1 MALKSDLNID
11 KVSFF
16 DFETYKV
23 YNTLKKLNGSIE
35 LYGMKDIDGF
45 DYPVDIY
52 APNGIPTLNV
62 NGETIIEVKHTL
74 TYSSLKNTEFIF
86 QTHKYN
92 LLVVYFKKTI
102 SVTDD
107 KCKDGRFLKFI
118 DYKSLH
124 NRSKKESAESFYFD
138 KQKKWKENRD
148 NLIDEACKVVKHGN
162 NVLFLGAGVS
172 ASANMPSWEKLLQS
186 LMGEVSILKQDT
198 LDAFK
203 HLNTHIYEQCGDS
216 NLIMARYLQIA
227 IKSSGNKDTFAS
239 IIQKYLYSGEHTS
252 NLLKNIAK
260 IIKEKKVNEVITYN
274 FDNILEQ
281 ELESQGLKQSEDFTT
296 IAKDAEVA
304 GHNTL
309 PIYHVHGIIPE
320 NGPTDTV
327 VFSEE
332 QYHERYK
339 DAYHW
344 SNIEQLHAMS
354 RMHCFFVG
362 LSMIDPNLRRLLD
375 ISRRINETDKIGH
388 YAFLKRTKIDDYC
401 ITDIKKTCKYMHIS
415 ESLIDRK
422 KQSDIYMLN
431 YGILEKIYS
440 ELGVKVIWF
449 EDFDEL
455 PQLISAVFNLK
466 PYSNKSDTE
475 LNDLILS
482 NLNSIQKIEDEVPKY
497 DNVNL
502 NIHDIYN
509 YNNYINKNI
518 KKYKELIS
526 NIEDMLNELIDRIE
540 WDNIDNIIELQ
551 KSIPKFN
558 GNISGFY
565 DLFSTCFNAIKK
577 LLNKNSKE

>member
-23 YNTLKKLNGSIE
+23 YNALKKLNDGIE

-62 NGETIIEVKHTL
+62 NGKTIIEVKHTL
-74 TYSSLKNTEFIF
+74 TYSSLKNAEFIF
-86 QTHKYN
+86 QTHRYN
-92 LLVVYFKKTI
+92 FLVVYFKKTI

-107 KCKDGRFLKFI
+107 KCEDGRLLKFI

-344 SNIEQLHAMS
+344 SNIEQLHAIS

-431 YGILEKIYS
+431 YGIL
-440 ELGVKVIWF
+440 
-449 EDFDEL
+449 
-455 PQLISAVFNLK
+455 
-466 PYSNKSDTE
+466 T
-475 LNDLILS
+475 
-482 NLNSIQKIEDEVPKY
+482 
-497 DNVNL
+497 
-502 NIHDIYN
+502 
-509 YNNYINKNI
+509 
-518 KKYKELIS
+518 
-526 NIEDMLNELIDRIE
+526 
-540 WDNIDNIIELQ
+540 
-551 KSIPKFN
+551 
-558 GNISGFY
+558 
-565 DLFSTCFNAIKK
+565 
-577 LLNKNSKE
+577 